1 MASGRETVAG
11 LRFQVTMSEAL
22 TAKVQAYADSF
33 GISRSSAIS
42 VLVTQALQANESL
55 NALGDLMSE
64 IKKQKPAE

>member
-1 MASGRETVAG
+1 MAKGREIVAG

-22 TAKVQAYADSF
+22 TGKVQAYADSF

-55 NALGDLMSE
+55 NAFGDLMSE